1 MAHVLPVQQ
10 QHSILTL
17 AKQGWSIRRIARELG
32 VHRKTVLAYLQPPEP
47 VSKCTTN
54 STPGFDPKCTISTP
68 GKPGRKSNCLPHKD
82 WILSQL
88 EAGLTAQRIYQDL
101 RSDFG
106 FQGSYQTVKRFVR
119 SLRRLEPDR
128 VWRIEVQP
136 GEEAQV
142 DFGLGAPVLGE
153 DGKRRRSWVF
163 RIVLSYSRKAY
174 SESVFHQNNE
184 TFIRCCEN
192 GLRHF
197 GGVPKT
203 LNLDNLKAA
212 VLNFDWA
219 DPNLNP
225 RFMDFARHYEL
236 AVLPCLPKTP
246 EHKGKVENSVGY
258 IKRNAL
264 ANRTFESLKAQNDFL
279 RQWESSIAD
288 VRIHGTT
295 KRQVLRMFDEEKPHL
310 QTLPSSLFPCY
321 KMAQRSVHRDG
332 FVEVE
337 RSYYSAPPER
347 IGSQVW
353 VKWDSREVRLLDDT
367 FTQLVIHRRLEPGK
381 FSESLGI
388 GGGAGALQSNLD
400 YWLRRA
406 GELGPSCHQWSK
418 GLVERRGFEAIRSLM
433 GLVHLAENVT
443 FKSLNQ
449 ACATGTARGLHRLRD
464 IRALLTTP
472 NSQTQLNFTE
482 THPLIRNLN
491 EYELFIQTH
500 HSA

>member
-1 MAHVLPVQQ
+1 MANVLPVQQ
-10 QHSILTL
+10 QQTILTL
-17 AKQGWSIRRIARELG
+17 AKQGWSIRRIARQLG
-32 VHRKTVLAYLQPPEP
+32 IHRKTVKAYFVPPP
-47 VSKCTTN
+47 ADSKCTTN

-68 GKPGRKSNCLPHKD
+68 GKPGRKSTCLPHKD
-82 WILSQL
+82 WILTQAQ
-88 EAGLTAQRIYQDL
+88 AGLTAQRIYQDL
-101 RSDFG
+101 RSEFQ

-119 SLRRLEPDR
+119 SLKLIEPDR

-136 GEEAQV
+136 AEEAQV
-142 DFGLGAPVLGE
+142 DFGLGAPILGG

-174 SESVFHQNNE
+174 SESVFAQNNE
-184 TFIRCCEN
+184 SFIRCCEN

-212 VLNFDWA
+212 VLKFDWA

-225 RFMDFARHYEL
+225 RFMDFARHYQL
-236 AVLPCLPKTP
+236 AVLPCFPRTP
-246 EHKGKVENSVGY
+246 EHKGKIENSVGY
-258 IKRNAL
+258 IKSNAL
-264 ANRTFESLKAQNDFL
+264 ANRSFDSLKAQNDFL

-295 KRQVLRMFDEEKPHL
+295 KRQVLQMFAEEKPLL
-310 QTLPSSLFPCY
+310 QPLPGSLFPCY
-321 KMAQRSVHRDG
+321 KLAQRSVHRDG

-337 RSYYSAPPER
+337 RSYYGAPAER

-353 VKWDSREVRLLDDT
+353 VRWDSREVRLFDDK
-367 FTQLVIHRRLEPGK
+367 FTQLAIHRRLEPGK

-388 GGGAGALQSNLD
+388 GGGAGSLQSNLD

-406 GELGPSCHQWSK
+406 GELGSPCHQWSK

-433 GLVHLAENVT
+433 GLVSLADKVT
-443 FKSLNQ
+443 FKTLNQ
-449 ACATGTARGLHRLRD
+449 ACATATARGLHRLRD
-464 IRALLTTP
+464 IRALLGTHDT
-472 NSQTQLNFTE
+472 QTQLHFNE
-482 THPLIRNLN
+482 SHPLIRNLS
-491 EYELFIQTH
+491 EYGMFIKTH
-500 HSA
+500 HPE